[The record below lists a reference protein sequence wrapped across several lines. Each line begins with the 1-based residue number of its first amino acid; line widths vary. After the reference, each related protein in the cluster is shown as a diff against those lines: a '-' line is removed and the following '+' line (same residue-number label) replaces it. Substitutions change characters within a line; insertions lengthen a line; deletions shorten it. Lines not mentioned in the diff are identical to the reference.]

1 MSRRNTP
8 MDYYFQHYNLPRILI
23 SRNKGDLIPLIAE
36 KFDHRLHLPENL
48 SLIENEWRNYID
60 Y

>member
-1 MSRRNTP
+1 
-8 MDYYFQHYNLPRILI
+8 MDYFFQHYNLPRILI

-48 SLIENEWRNYID
+48 DLIENEWRNYID